1 MTPEEIEKI
10 NRRRKQLNINSLKY
24 YYKMKEINKDKPKEE
39 KPKQKRGPKPK
50 IQEIDTEILKKKG
63 RPRIHPVKEKPLEK
77 MKQERKHNCLWI
89 NLTLGNTIKH
99 ITKVLRLHALSATTL
114 ISQLIS
120 CSVISKP
127 ENVLWLNF

>member
-63 RPRIHPVKEKPLEK
+63 RPRIHPIEDEKIKNKRGRPPK
-77 MKQERKHNCLWI
+77 PF
-89 NLTLGNTIKH
+89 LTIDNI
-99 ITKVLRLHALSATTL
+99 
-114 ISQLIS
+114 
-120 CSVISKP
+120 
-127 ENVLWLNF
+127 